1 VGNHGHNDDDEQVS
15 HTDFTQG
22 DLGYVLAVARGILA
36 ERYQITFE
44 LADALLATR
53 AAAAGLPLV
62 DAAHWL
68 ISTDL
73 LP

>member
-1 VGNHGHNDDDEQVS
+1 VGNHSQNDDDEQLS
-15 HTDFTQG
+15 HSDFTG
-22 DLGYVLAVARGILA
+22 ADLGYVLAVARGILA

-44 LADALLATR
+44 LADALLETR

-62 DAAHWL
+62 EAAHWL
-68 ISTDL
+68 ISTDV